1 MLRTDRAGRW
11 RRCCACEA
19 KVSQLVDYG
28 SRDCW
33 CTFNTPS
40 SWVLFKSRRV
50 CLSHYR
56 IKSSGSRDGN
66 LFSRV
71 LEVTDDGST
80 WEVVD
85 EWNTHDLSESYV
97 VQTYE
102 CSKRFDRLVR
112 ALRLRQTGKNSMG
125 HDNLCLS
132 EIEFFEKIVK

>member
-1 MLRTDRAGRW
+1 M
-11 RRCCACEA
+11 
-19 KVSQLVDYG
+19 
-28 SRDCW
+28 
-33 CTFNTPS
+33 
-40 SWVLFKSRRV
+40 
-50 CLSHYR
+50 
-56 IKSSGSRDGN
+56 
-66 LFSRV
+66 
-71 LEVTDDGST
+71 TDDGST

-85 EWNTHDLSESYV
+85 EWNTQDLSESYV